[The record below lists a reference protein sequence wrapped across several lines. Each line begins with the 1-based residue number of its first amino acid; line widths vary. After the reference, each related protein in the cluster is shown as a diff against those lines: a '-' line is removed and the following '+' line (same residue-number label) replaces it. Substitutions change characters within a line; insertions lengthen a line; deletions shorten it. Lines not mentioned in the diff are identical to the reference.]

1 MYLLDT
7 NVISELR
14 KTRPHGAVAAWF
26 ASVRK
31 DRVKIPA
38 AVIGEI
44 QAGVE
49 ITRRQD
55 ARKAREI
62 ELWLERVLAFYEVI
76 PMDAAIFREWAMLM
90 SRKSD
95 RLAIDGM
102 IAATARN
109 HGLTLVTR
117 DVKDFRGLGVQLLNP
132 FSYTEG
138 SRSWPSSHLH

>member
-14 KTRPHGAVAAWF
+14 KTRPHGAVASWF
-26 ASVRK
+26 ASVHK
-31 DRVKIPA
+31 DKVKIPA

-49 ITRRQD
+49 ITKHQD
-55 ARKAREI
+55 AQKAREI

-76 PMDAAIFREWAMLM
+76 PMDAAIFREWARLM
-90 SRKSD
+90 TRKSD
-95 RLAIDGM
+95 HLAINGM

-109 HGLTLVTR
+109 YGLTLVTR
-117 DVKDFRGLGVQLLNP
+117 DTKDFSGLGVQLLNP
-132 FSYTEG
+132 FSYSEG
-138 SRSWPSSHLH
+138 GRS